1 MIPAL
6 IIYSKQ
12 TKQAS
17 TRGEAEP
24 TSTEFLPSDATQ
36 FALEDIAAP
45 SGFENGSSLHQ
56 KPADAPRNL
65 PARRSFDAPLRK
77 SLSDPSA
84 LNNKPSL
91 QARPTPMRNAMS
103 AVPEESGGVHEEGPW
118 TAEALDL
125 FDFWPPGRPKPV

>member
-1 MIPAL
+1 ML
-6 IIYSKQ
+6 SSKQ
-12 TKQAS
+12 PTQAS
-17 TRGEAEP
+17 TRGEVEAAN
-24 TSTEFLPSDATQ
+24 TEFLPSDATQ
-36 FALEDIAAP
+36 FVLEDIAAP
-45 SGFENGSSLHQ
+45 SGFENGSSRDQ
-56 KPADAPRNL
+56 RPAKDTPRNL

-91 QARPTPMRNAMS
+91 QVRPTSMRSAMS
-103 AVPEESGGVHEEGPW
+103 AVPEEPEVHEEGPW

>member
-1 MIPAL
+1 M
-6 IIYSKQ
+6 
-12 TKQAS
+12 
-17 TRGEAEP
+17 
-24 TSTEFLPSDATQ
+24 
-36 FALEDIAAP
+36 
-45 SGFENGSSLHQ
+45 
-56 KPADAPRNL
+56 PRNL

-91 QARPTPMRNAMS
+91 QARPTPMRSAMS
-103 AVPEESGGVHEEGPW
+103 AVPEEPEVHEEGPW